1 MTDLKTGDR
10 EGEGEERRGGGKELC
25 LRLCMEL
32 HTELDF
38 TVSLIP
44 DRVPTVCFHKEM
56 ESNDRNLVPSRINRT

>member
-1 MTDLKTGDR
+1 
-10 EGEGEERRGGGKELC
+10 
-25 LRLCMEL
+25 MEL

-44 DRVPTVCFHKEM
+44 DRVPTACFHKEM